1 MNKTYTI
8 AELAQ
13 ELRISEYKVMTWL
26 KKNGK
31 YKGDSGY
38 SEDTL
43 KEMKIAFTKERK
55 RHSLLDDILP
65 DVPEDN
71 QKDDPSDDGLD
82 L

>member
-31 YKGDSGY
+31 YKDDSGY

-43 KEMKIAFTKERK
+43 KEMKIAFTKEK
-55 RHSLLDDILP
+55 DIHY
-65 DVPEDN
+65 
-71 QKDDPSDDGLD
+71 
-82 L
+82 

>member
-13 ELRISEYKVMTWL
+13 ELRISEYKVMAWL

-43 KEMKIAFTKERK
+43 KEMKIAFTKEK
-55 RHSLLDDILP
+55 DIHY
-65 DVPEDN
+65 
-71 QKDDPSDDGLD
+71 
-82 L
+82 